1 MKSVHKG
8 TLPFTGLPLMP
19 ALLFGLA
26 LLALG
31 LLMRFG
37 RRRKG
42 VTLA

>member
-1 MKSVHKG
+1 MQSIRKG
-8 TLPFTGLPLMP
+8 TLPFTGVPLMP

-37 RRRKG
+37 RRKG
-42 VTLA
+42 VTLT